1 MSKVVSKITSLT
13 AAAALLGVSL
23 AAAAPA
29 QAAEDSYRVDAT
41 QARAIARRF
50 LRAQGL
56 TAPLRSAKTARI
68 GTAELDGDT
77 WYVTIYYGGSI
88 PHIKGV
94 VLVDSNSGAVNES

>member
-1 MSKVVSKITSLT
+1 MSKVVSKITALT

-29 QAAEDSYRVDAT
+29 RAAGDSYRLDAT
-41 QARAIARRF
+41 QARAIARKY

-68 GTAELDGDT
+68 GMAHLDGGT
-77 WYVTIYYGGSI
+77 WYVTIYYGG
-88 PHIKGV
+88 PVPNIKGV
-94 VLVDSNSGAVNES
+94 LLVDSNSGAVDES

>member
-13 AAAALLGVSL
+13 AAAALLGLSM

-29 QAAEDSYRVDAT
+29 QSAEESYRIDAT
-41 QARAIARRF
+41 QARSIARRF

-56 TAPLRSAKTARI
+56 TDPLRSAKTARV
-68 GTAELDGDT
+68 GMAELDGDT
-77 WYVTIYYGGSI
+77 WHVTIYYGG
-88 PHIKGV
+88 PVPNIKGV

>member
-29 QAAEDSYRVDAT
+29 GAAENSHQIDAA
-41 QARAIARRF
+41 QARAIAGEY

-56 TAPLRSAKTARI
+56 TAPRRSAKTARV

-77 WYVTIYYGGSI
+77 WYVTIYYGGAL
-88 PHIKGV
+88 PNIKGV
-94 VLVDSNSGAVNES
+94 VLVDSNSGAVDVS